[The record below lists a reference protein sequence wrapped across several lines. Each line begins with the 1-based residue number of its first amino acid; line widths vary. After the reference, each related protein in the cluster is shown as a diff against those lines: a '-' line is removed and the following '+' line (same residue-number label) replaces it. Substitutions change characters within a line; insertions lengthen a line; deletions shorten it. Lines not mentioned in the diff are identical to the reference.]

1 MKRQLQESEV
11 DYRNKVNTL
20 RQELEKTNLLYSESL
35 LEKSRILNDKAEL
48 DKQLKEFTQK
58 EADFTRQ
65 VREYKD
71 DFEGM
76 KDNFQKQVA
85 HLVHQK
91 SKLEVRI
98 SQLEQHNAEL
108 KNRLIKMQSGDQMSL
123 SRSAPNSSSRI
134 LDLFLNKTCPPSYKR
149 QNSDNSGYNSEDT
162 AVEINNVQKQF
173 CPVMDLVP
181 IDAERQQSNS
191 SPDLGIESDHG
202 RFSSLEMSVN
212 LTRPFLKTLELT
224 ESMSNLLNKEE
235 QQLLPCSKYF
245 SYIFAFFLICRNNGL
260 IGQYPHNNKFYI
272 VEI

>member
-1 MKRQLQESEV
+1 M
-11 DYRNKVNTL
+11 
-20 RQELEKTNLLYSESL
+20 

-48 DKQLKEFTQK
+48 DRQLKEFTQK
-58 EADFTRQ
+58 ETEFTRQ

-85 HLVHQK
+85 HLEHHK

-108 KNRLIKMQSGDQMSL
+108 KNKLIKMQSGDQTAL
-123 SRSAPNSSSRI
+123 SRSAPSSSSRI
-134 LDLFLNKTCPPSYKR
+134 LDLFLHKTCPPTYKR
-149 QNSDNSGYNSEDT
+149 QHSDNSGYNSEDA
-162 AVEINNVQKQF
+162 AVDVNNVQKQF
-173 CPVMDLVP
+173 NPVMDLVP
-181 IDAERQQSNS
+181 IDAERHQSNS

-235 QQLLPCSKYF
+235 QQLLSCSKYH
-245 SYIFAFFLICRNNGL
+245 SSISNL
-260 IGQYPHNNKFYI
+260 
-272 VEI
+272 